1 MHQRIPILMT
11 RLLPALFAA
20 TLFFQ
25 VTTFAQIS
33 RDQPDEEQRVQAT
46 LRQATVFL
54 TRAQLSARAT
64 ATVDAGTTRLIIDNA
79 PAQTDPQS
87 IQVSG
92 KGDAVI
98 QGVQFRTNF
107 LTKATKPASLQRLE
121 DSLKINR
128 EALEAMAV
136 QEEVLV
142 EEKKLILANKQV
154 GGKEVGATV
163 KQIADMAAFYRDRLT
178 KIGQE
183 LLVLTRRMVEQKKRV
198 DRLDAQVKEQNAK
211 REQPVGEIEVT
222 LTARTRTSIELDLS
236 YVVRNAGWTPIY
248 DVRVRDTQRA
258 ASLAY
263 KAQVYQNTGF
273 DWQNIRLTLST
284 ANPSLPGSQPELGT
298 DYISFYEPKPPVLY
312 HQRDARTAYGGTEPN
327 KKAMT
332 ATEASA
338 DAFAT
343 PAPNLTNTADETQ
356 AVDQPTNVSFVI
368 ALPYTIL
375 TNGRPQLVDI
385 QTSDLPATYRYEL
398 TPKLDTDAF
407 LTAQIT
413 GWDKLNL
420 LNGVARIYFEGTF
433 VGESRVSLAEA
444 KDTLSLS
451 LGRDKRIIAKREQI
465 EDLNSRKSVGS
476 NQREGR
482 AYRISLRN
490 TRPEPVSLTLYDQI
504 PVSTDSR
511 IEVSL
516 TDAGGAELNPETG
529 KLTYRL
535 TLQPNESRA
544 LTFRYELK
552 YPRGRTLA
560 QQ

>member
-1 MHQRIPILMT
+1 MNRIIPAVIL
-11 RLLPALFAA
+11 A
-20 TLFFQ
+20 TLFCS
-25 VTTFAQIS
+25 TTFAQVS
-33 RDQPDEEQRVQAT
+33 RTQPDEEQRVQAT

-128 EALEAMAV
+128 EALEGMAV
-136 QEEVLV
+136 QEEVLQ

-154 GGKEVGATV
+154 GGKDVGATV

-183 LLVLTRRMVEQKKRV
+183 LLVLTRRMVEQKKHV

-211 REQPVGEIEVT
+211 RDRPVGEIEVT
-222 LTARTRTSIELDLS
+222 LTARSRTTIELDLN
-236 YVVRNAGWTPIY
+236 YVVSSAGWTPIY
-248 DVRVRDTQRA
+248 DVRVRDTKSA
-258 ASLAY
+258 ASLSY
-263 KAQVYQNTGF
+263 KAQVFQNTGF
-273 DWQNIRLTLST
+273 DWQNVRLTLST
-284 ANPSLPGSQPELGT
+284 ANPALPGSQPELGT
-298 DYISFYEPKPPVLY
+298 DYVSFYEPKPPVLY
-312 HQRDARTAYGGTEPN
+312 QQRDVSVGYGGAQRSM
-327 KKAMT
+327 KAMST
-332 ATEASA
+332 AEAA
-338 DAFAT
+338 VAA
-343 PAPNLTNTADETQ
+343 PAQQLDNTADVTQ

-368 ALPYTIL
+368 AIPYTIL
-375 TNGRPQLVDI
+375 TNARPQLVDI

-465 EDLNSRKSVGS
+465 EDVNSRKSLGS

-490 TRPEPVSLTLYDQI
+490 TRQEPVTLTLYDQI

-516 TDAGGAELNPETG
+516 TDAGGAELNSETG

-552 YPRGRTLA
+552 YPKGRTLA

>member
-1 MHQRIPILMT
+1 MT
-11 RLLPALFAA
+11 RLLPALFVAILFCQIT
-20 TLFFQ
+20 TLAQ
-25 VTTFAQIS
+25 VS
-33 RDQPDEEQRVQAT
+33 RNQPDEEQRVQAT

-54 TRAQLSARAT
+54 TRAQLSAHAT

-128 EALEAMAV
+128 EALEVMAV
-136 QEEVLV
+136 QEEVLQ

-154 GGKEVGATV
+154 GGKDAGATV

-198 DRLDAQVKEQNAK
+198 DRLTAQVNEQNAK
-211 REQPVGEIEVT
+211 RERPVGEIEVT
-222 LTARTRTSIELDLS
+222 LTARSRTTIDLDLS
-236 YVVRNAGWTPIY
+236 YVVGNAGWTPIY
-248 DVRVRDTQRA
+248 DVRVRDTKSA

-273 DWQNIRLTLST
+273 DWQNVRLTLST
-284 ANPSLPGSQPELGT
+284 ANPALPGSQPELST
-298 DYISFYEPKPPVLY
+298 DYVSFYEPKPPVLY
-312 HQRDARTAYGGTEPN
+312 QQRSASNGRGGAYTERAKN
-327 KKAMT
+327 SENAV
-332 ATEASA
+332 EASA
-338 DAFAT
+338 DAFGT
-343 PAPNLTNTADETQ
+343 PSAPNLENTANVTE
-356 AVDQPTNVSFVI
+356 AIDQPTNISFVI
-368 ALPYTIL
+368 AIPYTIL

-433 VGESRVSLAEA
+433 VGESRVSLTEA

-490 TRPEPVSLTLYDQI
+490 TRAEPVSLTLYDQI

-516 TDAGGAELNPETG
+516 TDAGGAVVNPETG

-544 LTFRYELK
+544 LTFRYEVK
-552 YPRGRTLA
+552 YPKGRILA

>member
-1 MHQRIPILMT
+1 MI
-11 RLLPALFAA
+11 RLLSALFVA
-20 TLFFQ
+20 TLFFP
-25 VTTFAQIS
+25 VTTVAQVS
-33 RDQPDEEQRVQAT
+33 RDQADDEQRVQAT

-92 KGDAVI
+92 KGDAII

-128 EALEAMAV
+128 EALEAMTV
-136 QEEVLV
+136 QEDVLQ

-154 GGKEVGATV
+154 GGKDAGATV

-183 LLVLTRRMVEQKKRV
+183 LLVLTRRMVDQKKRV

-222 LTARTRTSIELDLS
+222 LTARSRTAIELDFS

-248 DVRVRDTQRA
+248 DVRVRDTKSA

-273 DWQNIRLTLST
+273 DWQNVRLTLST
-284 ANPSLPGSQPELGT
+284 ANPALPGSQPELNT
-298 DYISFYEPKPPVLY
+298 DYLSFYEPKPPVLY
-312 HQRDARTAYGGTEPN
+312 EQRDVSTAYGGAQRN
-327 KKAMT
+327 KKSMSAP
-332 ATEASA
+332 EAGA
-338 DAFAT
+338 AALAN
-343 PAPNLTNTADETQ
+343 APTLTTTADVTQ
-356 AVDQPTNVSFVI
+356 AVDQPTNINFVI

-433 VGESRVSLAEA
+433 VGESRVSLTEA

-516 TDAGGAELNPETG
+516 TDAGGAEVNSETG

-544 LTFRYELK
+544 LTFRYEVK

>member
-1 MHQRIPILMT
+1 MT
-11 RLLPALFAA
+11 RLLPALFIAI
-20 TLFFQ
+20 LFFQ
-25 VTTFAQIS
+25 VTTIAQVS
-33 RDQPDEEQRVQAT
+33 RDQADDEQRVQAT

-92 KGDAVI
+92 RGDAVI

-107 LTKATKPASLQRLE
+107 LTKATKPVSLQRLE

-136 QEEVLV
+136 QEEVLL

-154 GGKEVGATV
+154 GGKDAGATV

-183 LLVLTRRMVEQKKRV
+183 MLVLTRRMVEQKKRV
-198 DRLDAQVKEQNAK
+198 DRLDAQVREQNAK

-222 LTARTRTSIELDLS
+222 LTARSRTTIEMDLS

-248 DVRVRDTQRA
+248 DVRVRDTKGA

-284 ANPSLPGSQPELGT
+284 ANPALPGSQPELST
-298 DYISFYEPKPPVLY
+298 DYVSFYEPKPPVLY
-312 HQRDARTAYGGTEPN
+312 QQRDVSTAYN
-327 KKAMT
+327 SRAKAT
-332 ATEASA
+332 VSAPEASA
-338 DAFAT
+338 AA
-343 PAPNLTNTADETQ
+343 PAPNLENTADVTQ

-398 TPKLDTDAF
+398 TPKLETDAF

-433 VGESRVSLAEA
+433 VGESRVSLTEA

-535 TLQPNESRA
+535 TLKPNESRA
-544 LTFRYELK
+544 LTFRYEVK
-552 YPRGRTLA
+552 YPKGRTLA

>member
-1 MHQRIPILMT
+1 MT
-11 RLLPALFAA
+11 RLLPALFIAI
-20 TLFFQ
+20 LFFQ
-25 VTTFAQIS
+25 VTTIAQVN
-33 RDQPDEEQRVQAT
+33 RDPADDEQRVQAT

-54 TRAQLSARAT
+54 TRAQLSAHAT
-64 ATVDAGTTRLIIDNA
+64 ATVDAGVTRLIIDNA

-128 EALEAMAV
+128 EALEGLTV
-136 QEEVLV
+136 QEEVLQ

-154 GGKEVGATV
+154 GGKDAGATV

-183 LLVLTRRMVEQKKRV
+183 LLVLTRRMTEQKKRV
-198 DRLDAQVKEQNAK
+198 ARLDAQVTEQNAK
-211 REQPVGEIEVT
+211 RERPVGEIEVT
-222 LTARTRTSIELDLS
+222 LTARSRTAIELDLS
-236 YVVRNAGWTPIY
+236 YVVGNAGWTPIY
-248 DVRVRDTQRA
+248 DVRVRDTKSA

-273 DWQNIRLTLST
+273 DWQNVRLTLST
-284 ANPSLPGSQPELGT
+284 ANPALPGSQPELST
-298 DYISFYEPKPPVLY
+298 DYVRFYEPQPPVLY
-312 HQRDARTAYGGTEPN
+312 QQQDVRTGYSSRA
-327 KKAMT
+327 KANGS
-332 ATEASA
+332 AAEASA
-338 DAFAT
+338 DAFGN
-343 PAPNLTNTADETQ
+343 PAAPTLTNTADVTQ

-465 EDLNSRKSVGS
+465 EDVNSRKAIGG

-535 TLQPNESRA
+535 TLQPNESRT
-544 LTFRYELK
+544 LTFRYEVK

>member
-1 MHQRIPILMT
+1 MIRHMLTIISFLCYFTALAQVNRDLPNDEVRI
-11 RLLPALFAA
+11 
-20 TLFFQ
+20 
-25 VTTFAQIS
+25 
-33 RDQPDEEQRVQAT
+33 QAT

-54 TRAQLSARAT
+54 TRAQLAAHAST
-64 ATVDAGTTRLIIDNA
+64 TVDAGTTRIIIDNA

-107 LTKATKPASLQRLE
+107 LTKATKPAALQRLE

-128 EALEAMAV
+128 EAYEAMSV
-136 QEEVLV
+136 QEEVLQ

-198 DRLDAQVKEQNAK
+198 DQLMAQVNEQNAK
-211 REQPVGEIEVT
+211 RDRPVGEIEVT
-222 LTARTRTSIELDLS
+222 VTARSRTTIELDLS
-236 YVVRNAGWTPIY
+236 YVVGNAGWTPVY
-248 DVRVRDTQRA
+248 DVRVRDTKSA

-284 ANPSLPGSQPELGT
+284 ANPALPGSQPELGT
-298 DYISFYEPKPPVLY
+298 DYVGFYEPKPPVMFD
-312 HQRDARTAYGGTEPN
+312 QREMRTAYTTPQR
-327 KKAMT
+327 AMKTFSAQDT
-332 ATEASA
+332 AAGISTAA
-338 DAFAT
+338 V
-343 PAPNLTNTADETQ
+343 PNLDNTADVTQ
-356 AVDQPTNVSFVI
+356 AVDQPTNISFVI

-385 QTSDLPATYRYEL
+385 QTSDLPATYRYEV

-444 KDTLSLS
+444 RDTLSLS
-451 LGRDKRIIAKREQI
+451 LGRDKRIIAKREQV
-465 EDLNSRKSVGS
+465 EDVNSRKSLGS
-476 NQREGR
+476 NQRDGR

-490 TRPEPVSLTLYDQI
+490 TRQEPVGLTVYDQI

-516 TDAGGAELNPETG
+516 TDGGGATLNSETG

-535 TLQPNESRA
+535 TLQPNESRV

-552 YPRGRTLA
+552 YPKGRTLTL
-560 QQ
+560 

>member
-1 MHQRIPILMT
+1 MNHYLPAALIALVTYTVAPAQPVLDRTSATTGSQADEQRI
-11 RLLPALFAA
+11 
-20 TLFFQ
+20 
-25 VTTFAQIS
+25 
-33 RDQPDEEQRVQAT
+33 QAT

-54 TRAQLSARAT
+54 TRAQLSAHAT
-64 ATVDAGTTRLIIDNA
+64 TTVDAGTTRLIIDNA

-107 LTKATKPASLQRLE
+107 LTKATKPAVLQRLE

-128 EALEAMAV
+128 EAYEAMTV
-136 QEEVLV
+136 QEDVLQ

-154 GGKEVGATV
+154 GGKDVGATV
-163 KQIADMAAFYRDRLT
+163 KQVADMAAFYRERLT

-183 LLVLTRRMVEQKKRV
+183 LLVLTRRMVEQKKYV
-198 DRLDAQVKEQNAK
+198 DRLSAQVNEQNAK
-211 REQPVGEIEVT
+211 RDRPVGEIEVT
-222 LTARTRTSIELDLS
+222 LTARSRTTIDLDLS
-236 YVVRNAGWTPIY
+236 YVVSNAGWTPVY
-248 DVRVRDTQRA
+248 DVRVRDTKSA

-273 DWQNIRLTLST
+273 DWQNVRLTLST
-284 ANPSLPGSQPELGT
+284 ANPALPGSQPELGT
-298 DYISFYEPKPPVLY
+298 DYVGFYEPKPPVPVAQGRMLNEVIVASGA
-312 HQRDARTAYGGTEPN
+312 QRN
-327 KKAMT
+327 MKAMR
-332 ATEASA
+332 AKDNA
-338 DAFAT
+338 DAFGA
-343 PAPNLTNTADETQ
+343 PAQLDNTADVTQ
-356 AVDQPTNVSFVI
+356 AVDQPTNISFVI

-465 EDLNSRKSVGS
+465 EDVSSRKSIGS
-476 NQREGR
+476 NQREGH

-490 TRPEPVSLTLYDQI
+490 TRQEPVSLTVYDQI
-504 PVSTDSR
+504 PVSTDTR

-516 TDAGGAELNPETG
+516 TDAGGTVLNPETG

-535 TLQPNESRA
+535 TLQPGENRA
-544 LTFRYELK
+544 LTFRYEIK
-552 YPRGRTLA
+552 YPKGRTLT
-560 QQ
+560 Q

>member
-1 MHQRIPILMT
+1 M
-11 RLLPALFAA
+11 
-20 TLFFQ
+20 
-25 VTTFAQIS
+25 
-33 RDQPDEEQRVQAT
+33 
-46 LRQATVFL
+46 FL
-54 TRAQLSARAT
+54 TRAQLSARART
-64 ATVDAGTTRLIIDNA
+64 TVDAGTTRVIIDNA

-92 KGDAVI
+92 KGDALI

-107 LTKATKPASLQRLE
+107 LTKAAKPAALQRLE

-128 EALEAMAV
+128 EAYEALAL
-136 QEEVLV
+136 QEDVLQ

-198 DRLDAQVKEQNAK
+198 DRLEAQVNEQNAK
-211 REQPVGEIEVT
+211 RDRPVGEIEVT
-222 LTARTRTSIELDLS
+222 LTARSRTTIELDLS
-236 YVVRNAGWTPIY
+236 YVVGKAGWTPVY
-248 DVRVRDTQRA
+248 DVRVRDTKSA

-284 ANPSLPGSQPELGT
+284 ANPALPGSQPTLGT
-298 DYISFYEPKPPVLY
+298 DYVGFYEPKPPVMY
-312 HQRDARTAYGGTEPN
+312 DQREMRTAYGTPQPLLKSLKGEE
-327 KKAMT
+327 KA
-332 ATEASA
+332 AAVGA
-338 DAFAT
+338 DA
-343 PAPNLTNTADETQ
+343 PVPDLDNTADVTQ
-356 AVDQPTNVSFVI
+356 AVDQPTNISFVI

-451 LGRDKRIIAKREQI
+451 LGRDKRLIAKREQI
-465 EDLNSRKSVGS
+465 EDVNIHKSLGS
-476 NQREGR
+476 NQRDSR
-482 AYRISLRN
+482 AYRITLRN
-490 TRPEPVSLTLYDQI
+490 TRQEAVGLTVYDQI
-504 PVSTDSR
+504 PVSNDSR
-511 IEVSL
+511 IEVLL
-516 TDAGGAELNPETG
+516 TDAGGATLNPETG

-535 TLQPNESRA
+535 MLQPNESRV

-552 YPRGRTLA
+552 YPKGRTLTL
-560 QQ
+560 

>member
-1 MHQRIPILMT
+1 MIRFI
-11 RLLPALFAA
+11 PALLLALLSYTT
-20 TLFFQ
+20 TLAQ
-25 VTTFAQIS
+25 VS
-33 RDQPDEEQRVQAT
+33 RDPSGDEQRVQAT

-136 QEEVLV
+136 QEEVLQ
-142 EEKKLILANKQV
+142 EEKKLILANRQV
-154 GGKEVGATV
+154 GGKDVGATV
-163 KQIADMAAFYRDRLT
+163 RQIADMAAFYRDRLT

-183 LLVLTRRMVEQKKRV
+183 LLVLTRRMTEQKKRV
-198 DRLDAQVKEQNAK
+198 DRLDAQTKEQNAK
-211 REQPVGEIEVT
+211 RDRPVGEIEVT
-222 LTARTRTSIELDLS
+222 LTARSRTTIELDLS
-236 YVVRNAGWTPIY
+236 YVVGNAGWTPIY
-248 DVRVRDTQRA
+248 DVRVRDTKSA

-284 ANPSLPGSQPELGT
+284 ANPALPGSQPELGT
-298 DYISFYEPKPPVLY
+298 DYVSFYEPKPPVLY
-312 HQRDARTAYGGTEPN
+312 QQQDVRTGYSSRAKVSASSEEMIV
-327 KKAMT
+327 AV
-332 ATEASA
+332 EAA
-338 DAFAT
+338 
-343 PAPNLTNTADETQ
+343 APTLTTTADVTQ

-368 ALPYTIL
+368 AIPYTIL
-375 TNGRPQLVDI
+375 TNGRPQLVDV

-433 VGESRVSLAEA
+433 VGESRVSLTEA

-465 EDLNSRKSVGS
+465 EDVNSRKSIGG

-490 TRPEPVSLTLYDQI
+490 TRAEPVGLTLYDQI

-535 TLQPNESRA
+535 TLQPNESRTI
-544 LTFRYELK
+544 TFRYEIK
-552 YPRGRTLA
+552 YPKGRTLA

>member
-1 MHQRIPILMT
+1 MT
-11 RLLPALFAA
+11 RSLPALFIA
-20 TLFFQ
+20 TLFYQ
-25 VTTFAQIS
+25 VTTFAQVS
-33 RDQPDEEQRVQAT
+33 RDPADDEQRVQAT

-92 KGDAVI
+92 RGDAVI

-136 QEEVLV
+136 QEEVLQ

-154 GGKEVGATV
+154 GGKDAGATV

-183 LLVLTRRMVEQKKRV
+183 LLGLTRRMTEHKKRV

-222 LTARTRTSIELDLS
+222 LTARSRTTIELDLS

-248 DVRVRDTQRA
+248 DVRVRDTKSA

-284 ANPSLPGSQPELGT
+284 ANPALPGSQPELST
-298 DYISFYEPKPPVLY
+298 DYVSFYEPKPAFRAQDLNETVS
-312 HQRDARTAYGGTEPN
+312 TAYGGAQRN

-332 ATEASA
+332 AEASA
-338 DAFAT
+338 DAFGAA
-343 PAPNLTNTADETQ
+343 PALENTANVTQ

-385 QTSDLPATYRYEL
+385 QTSDVPATYRYEL

-516 TDAGGAELNPETG
+516 TDAGGGELNPETG

-535 TLQPNESRA
+535 TLQPNESRV
-544 LTFRYELK
+544 LTFRYEVK
-552 YPRGRTLA
+552 YPKGRTLA

>member
-1 MHQRIPILMT
+1 MIRFIPTIVI
-11 RLLPALFAA
+11 A
-20 TLFFQ
+20 TLFCL
-25 VTTFAQIS
+25 TTFAQVS
-33 RDQPDEEQRVQAT
+33 RDQSDDEQRVQAT

-64 ATVDAGTTRLIIDNA
+64 ATIDAGTTRLIIDNA

-121 DSLKINR
+121 DSLRVNR

-136 QEEVLV
+136 QEEVLQ

-154 GGKEVGATV
+154 GGKDAGATV
-163 KQIADMAAFYRDRLT
+163 KQITDMAAFYRDRLT

-183 LLVLTRRMVEQKKRV
+183 LLVLTRRMVEQQKRV

-211 REQPVGEIEVT
+211 RDRPVGEIEVT
-222 LTARTRTSIELDLS
+222 LTARSRTTIELDLS
-236 YVVRNAGWTPIY
+236 YVVGNAGWTPIY
-248 DVRVRDTQRA
+248 DVRVRDTKSA

-284 ANPSLPGSQPELGT
+284 ANPALPGSQPELGT
-298 DYISFYEPKPPVLY
+298 DYVSFYEPKPPILYQQQDVRTGYSSRAKANAVTEDVLV
-312 HQRDARTAYGGTEPN
+312 AAE
-327 KKAMT
+327 
-332 ATEASA
+332 AT
-338 DAFAT
+338 
-343 PAPNLTNTADETQ
+343 APNLTTTADVTR

-368 ALPYTIL
+368 ATPYTIL
-375 TNGRPQLVDI
+375 TNNRPQLVDI

-407 LTAQIT
+407 LTAQVT

-433 VGESRVSLAEA
+433 VGESRVSLTEA

-465 EDLNSRKSVGS
+465 EDVNSRKPIGG

-482 AYRISLRN
+482 AFRISLRN
-490 TRPEPVSLTLYDQI
+490 TRSEPVGLTLYDQI

-535 TLQPNESRA
+535 TLQPNESRTLA
-544 LTFRYELK
+544 FRYEIR
-552 YPRGRTLA
+552 YPKGRTLT
-560 QQ
+560 Q

>member
-1 MHQRIPILMT
+1 MNRFIPAVVLAHLIYSVSIAQVSREQPDGEQRIDAKLE
-11 RLLPALFAA
+11 
-20 TLFFQ
+20 Q
-25 VTTFAQIS
+25 V
-33 RDQPDEEQRVQAT
+33 
-46 LRQATVFL
+46 TVFL

-64 ATVDAGTTRLIIDNA
+64 ATVNAGTTRLIIENA

-87 IQVSG
+87 IQVAG

-107 LTKATKPASLQRLE
+107 LTKASKPASLQRLE
-121 DSLKINR
+121 DSLRINR
-128 EALEAMAV
+128 EAYEALTV
-136 QEEVLV
+136 QEDVLQ

-154 GGKEVGATV
+154 GGKDAGATV
-163 KQIADMAAFYRDRLT
+163 KQITDMAAFYRERLT

-183 LLVLTRRMVEQKKRV
+183 LLVLNRRMVEQKKHV
-198 DRLDAQVKEQNAK
+198 DRLEAQVKEQNAK
-211 REQPVGEIEVT
+211 RERPVGEIEVT
-222 LTARTRTSIELDLS
+222 LTARSRTTIDLNLN
-236 YVVRNAGWTPIY
+236 YIVGNAGWTPVY
-248 DVRVRDTQRA
+248 DVRVRDTKSS

-273 DWQNIRLTLST
+273 DWQNVRLTLST
-284 ANPSLPGSQPELGT
+284 ANPALPGSQPELGT
-298 DYISFYEPKPPVLY
+298 DYVGFYEPKPPVVL
-312 HQRDARTAYGGTEPN
+312 PN
-327 KKAMT
+327 VSVGYEGVRRSMKTM
-332 ATEASA
+332 SA
-338 DAFAT
+338 DEAAAA
-343 PAPNLTNTADETQ
+343 PAQLETTASVTQ

-368 ALPYTIL
+368 AIPYTIL
-375 TNGRPQLVDI
+375 TNGRSQLVDI

-420 LNGVARIYFEGTF
+420 LNGVARVYFEGTF
-433 VGESRVSLAEA
+433 VGESQVILAEA

-465 EDLNSRKSVGS
+465 EDVNSRKTLGS
-476 NQREGR
+476 NQREGH

-490 TRPEPVSLTLYDQI
+490 TRQEPVSLTVYDQI

-511 IEVSL
+511 IDVSL

-529 KLTYRL
+529 KLTYRV
-535 TLQPNESRA
+535 TLQPGENRA
-544 LTFRYELK
+544 LSFRYEIK
-552 YPRGRTLA
+552 YPKGRTLT
-560 QQ
+560 Q

>member
-1 MHQRIPILMT
+1 MI
-11 RLLPALFAA
+11 RLLPAAILAILFCHS
-20 TLFFQ
+20 
-25 VTTFAQIS
+25 TFAQVS
-33 RDQPDEEQRVQAT
+33 RDRADEEQRVQAT

-64 ATVDAGTTRLIIDNA
+64 AIVDAGTTRLIIDNA

-121 DSLKINR
+121 DSLKVNR

-136 QEEVLV
+136 QEEVLQ

-154 GGKEVGATV
+154 GGKDAGATV
-163 KQIADMAAFYRDRLT
+163 KQITDMAAFYRDRLT

-183 LLVLTRRMVEQKKRV
+183 LLVLTRRMTEQKKRV
-198 DRLDAQVKEQNAK
+198 DRLDAQAKEQNAR

-222 LTARTRTSIELDLS
+222 LTVRSRTTVELDLS

-248 DVRVRDTQRA
+248 DVRVRDTKSA

-273 DWQNIRLTLST
+273 DWQNVRLTLST
-284 ANPSLPGSQPELGT
+284 ANPALPGSQLELGT
-298 DYISFYEPKPPVLY
+298 DYVSFYEPKPAPRVY
-312 HQRDARTAYGGTEPN
+312 QQRSDAMANSARAKTLTAEE
-327 KKAMT
+327 KADGFG
-332 ATEASA
+332 A
-338 DAFAT
+338 DALEA
-343 PAPNLTNTADETQ
+343 PAPNLTTTADVTQ
-356 AVDQPTNVSFVI
+356 AVNQPTNVNFVI
-368 ALPYTIL
+368 AIPYTIL
-375 TNGRPQLVDI
+375 TNGHPQLVDI

-413 GWDKLNL
+413 GWDKLTL

-433 VGESRVSLAEA
+433 VGESRVSLTEA

-451 LGRDKRIIAKREQI
+451 LGRDKRIITKREQI

-490 TRPEPVSLTLYDQI
+490 TRSEPISLTLYDQI

-552 YPRGRTLA
+552 YPKGRTLA

>member
-1 MHQRIPILMT
+1 MT
-11 RLLPALFAA
+11 QLRPALLVAI
-20 TLFFQ
+20 LFCP
-25 VTTFAQIS
+25 VSLFAQVS
-33 RDQPDEEQRVQAT
+33 RPQPDEEQRVQAT

-54 TRAQLSARAT
+54 TRAQLLAHAT
-64 ATVDAGTTRLIIDNA
+64 AIVDAGTTRIIIDNA

-107 LTKATKPASLQRLE
+107 LTKATKPAALQRLE
-121 DSLKINR
+121 DSLKTNR
-128 EALEAMAV
+128 EAYEAMTV
-136 QEEVLV
+136 QEEVLQ

-198 DRLDAQVKEQNAK
+198 DRLDAQVVEQNA
-211 REQPVGEIEVT
+211 RRDRPVGEIEVT
-222 LTARTRTSIELDLS
+222 LTARSRTTINLDLS

-248 DVRVRDTQRA
+248 DVRVRDTKSA

-284 ANPSLPGSQPELGT
+284 ANPALPGAQPTLGT
-298 DYISFYEPKPPVLY
+298 DYVSFYEPKPPVLY
-312 HQRDARTAYGGTEPN
+312 QQDDVRTGYSSRAKTNAVTEEVLV
-327 KKAMT
+327 A
-332 ATEASA
+332 AEA
-338 DAFAT
+338 
-343 PAPNLTNTADETQ
+343 PAPNLTTTADMTQ
-356 AVDQPTNVSFVI
+356 AVDQPTNISFVI

-465 EDLNSRKSVGS
+465 EDLSSRKTLGS
-476 NQREGR
+476 NQRDGR

-490 TRPEPVSLTLYDQI
+490 TRPEAVSLTLYDQI

-511 IEVSL
+511 IEVLL
-516 TDAGGAELNPETG
+516 TDAGGAALNPETG

-535 TLQPNESRA
+535 TLQPNESRV

-552 YPRGRTLA
+552 YPKGRTLTL
-560 QQ
+560 

>member
-1 MHQRIPILMT
+1 MI
-11 RLLPALFAA
+11 RLRPALLVAILFA
-20 TLFFQ
+20 Q
-25 VTTFAQIS
+25 ITTYAQIS
-33 RDQPDEEQRVQAT
+33 RDQTGDEQRVQAT

-121 DSLKINR
+121 DSLRINR
-128 EALEAMAV
+128 EALEAMAL
-136 QEEVLV
+136 QEDVLL

-154 GGKEVGATV
+154 GGKDVGATV
-163 KQIADMAAFYRDRLT
+163 KQIADMAAFYRERLT

-183 LLVLTRRMVEQKKRV
+183 LLVLTRRMVEQKKHV
-198 DRLDAQVKEQNAK
+198 DRLDAQVKEQNA
-211 REQPVGEIEVT
+211 RRDRPVGEIEVT
-222 LTARTRTSIELDLS
+222 LTARNRTTIELDLS
-236 YVVRNAGWTPIY
+236 YVVGNAGWTPIY
-248 DVRVRDTQRA
+248 DVRVRDTKSA

-284 ANPSLPGSQPELGT
+284 ANPALPGSQPQLGT
-298 DYISFYEPKPPVLY
+298 DYVGFYEPKPPVLY
-312 HQRDARTAYGGTEPN
+312 EQRSNALANSARSKVLTDEEKAAGFGAAPATA
-327 KKAMT
+327 AQQL
-332 ATEASA
+332 
-338 DAFAT
+338 D
-343 PAPNLTNTADETQ
+343 NTAQFTQ
-356 AVDQPTNVSFVI
+356 AVDQPTNISFVI
-368 ALPYTIL
+368 AIPYTIL
-375 TNGRPQLVDI
+375 TNGRPQLVDV

-451 LGRDKRIIAKREQI
+451 LGRDKRILAKRETI
-465 EDLNSRKSVGS
+465 EDLNSRKSIGS

-516 TDAGGAELNPETG
+516 TDAGGAALNPETG

-544 LTFRYELK
+544 LTFRYEIK
-552 YPRGRTLA
+552 YPKGRTLA
-560 QQ
+560 Q